1 MAAFWSPE
9 GRAVKSTADTGR
21 LDSVEIL
28 RVAHGVAMGIL
39 IMQVSPSS
47 WMQGLIVIDR
57 VLYRACWPFGDRLV
71 YIF

>member
-1 MAAFWSPE
+1 MMAAFWSPE

-39 IMQVSPSS
+39 IM
-47 WMQGLIVIDR
+47 
-57 VLYRACWPFGDRLV
+57 
-71 YIF
+71 